1 MKTYLAWMLIIGI
14 LSVICHSNAKKSKT
28 SFQSLRSFFNEIRIY
43 EDLRNIIHRLVVTKM
58 KSDKKEK
65 VADVFNI
72 IYDDIKPIH
81 RFGKFRK
88 CKNKLSMKMIRRITR
103 SKGG

>member
-1 MKTYLAWMLIIGI
+1 M
-14 LSVICHSNAKKSKT
+14 
-28 SFQSLRSFFNEIRIY
+28 
-43 EDLRNIIHRLVVTKM
+43 TKM
-58 KSDKKEK
+58 KEK

-81 RFGKFRK
+81 RFGKLRN
-88 CKNKLSMKMIRRITR
+88 CKNMGKLSMKMIRRITR

>member
-1 MKTYLAWMLIIGI
+1 MEI
-14 LSVICHSNAKKSKT
+14 SKSPQSAQKVT
-28 SFQSLRSFFNEIRIY
+28 FRNCFMFGSFQFVCGIFKN
-43 EDLRNIIHRLVVTKM
+43 LRNMIHRLDVTKM

-81 RFGKFRK
+81 RFGKLRN
-88 CKNKLSMKMIRRITR
+88 CKNMGKLSMKMIRRITR